1 MNEKF
6 SMVIAAPVERVW
18 ELIDDDANL
27 KRWMDGLVD
36 TSYPDGI
43 DRARPVGTR
52 FVQRIREGGRLSEY
66 EGVVTAYDRLRHL
79 GIEIGNRV
87 FTMAV
92 DYRLA
97 TVPEGTRLDYTAVM
111 RRGGGFIRVMTVLF
125 GWLTRKILRKQMAKL
140 KALAEAP
147 ATRVPA

>member
-1 MNEKF
+1 MTETF
-6 SMVIAAPVERVW
+6 SMVVTAPVERVW
-18 ELIDDDANL
+18 ELIDDEENL

-36 TSYPDGI
+36 TSYPDGL

-52 FVQRIREGGRLSEY
+52 FVQRIREGGRITEY
-66 EGVVTAYDRLRHL
+66 EGVVTAHDRLKHL
-79 GIEIGNRV
+79 GIEIGNRM

-92 DYRLA
+92 DYRL
-97 TVPEGTRLDYTAVM
+97 TSVPEGTRLDYSAVM
-111 RRGGGFIRVMTVLF
+111 RRGGGFIRVMTMLF

>member
-1 MNEKF
+1 MNERF

-43 DRARPVGTR
+43 DRAQPVGTR
-52 FVQRIREGGRLSEY
+52 FVQRIREGGRISEY
-66 EGVVTAYDRLRHL
+66 AGVVTAYDRLKHL

-97 TVPEGTRLDYTAVM
+97 GVPEGTRLDYTAVM